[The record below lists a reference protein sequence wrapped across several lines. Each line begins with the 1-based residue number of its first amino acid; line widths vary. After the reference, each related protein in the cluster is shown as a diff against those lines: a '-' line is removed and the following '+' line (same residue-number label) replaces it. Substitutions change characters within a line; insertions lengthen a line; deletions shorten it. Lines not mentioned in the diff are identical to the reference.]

1 MRKSILLFV
10 LFALL
15 NIPLMLFAQSGYK
28 VKGHVVSAEDNEPMV
43 GVSILEKGTTNG
55 VITDIDG
62 NYTLEIKGTASAT
75 LLFSYIGMQSQAH
88 EVSAKT
94 GTLNVRLVSD
104 AALIDEVVVVA
115 YGTRKKGTIAGA
127 VSTVKAEKL
136 ENVPAAGFDQSLQGQ
151 TPGLSVISNS
161 GEPSKAAV
169 FQIRGTNSIN
179 SGTSP
184 LFILDGVPISSADFN
199 TISPGDIESISVLK
213 DASSTSIY
221 GARAANGVV
230 VITSKRGLAMDKAK
244 VTLRGQWG
252 FSQLASGDN
261 WMMMNTPERIQ
272 FEKEIGL
279 DTGKDYNLL
288 SRTDINWLDKVFND
302 RAPLQSYELSVNR
315 ATDRLNYYVSG
326 GFYDQDGIAQSST
339 FRRYNMRANAE
350 VKASNWLKIG
360 TNTMMAYEEIA
371 QAEEGDMALYTPISG
386 SRFML
391 PYWNPYNAD
400 GSLASEND
408 GTWKGTGQNP
418 IEWMA
423 NNPVEHKKYKL
434 LSTVFADI
442 TPVKNL
448 TVRAQF
454 GADYSHSTSF
464 MKSYPS
470 YIINNNS
477 GRAGRSSS
485 DILNLTETLTANYR
499 WTLKDDHSFNFMLGQ
514 EGIDYR
520 STGFQVVTRGQTINR
535 LTNIASGT
543 RASSW
548 KDANTEHAFISLF
561 FRTEYNYKDLY
572 YAEVAAR
579 TDASSRFGKDHR
591 WGAFW
596 SLGFMWNIKNE
607 AFLKDVEW
615 LTGAQIKL
623 STGTSGN
630 STIPDYDHLAL
641 VSGNANYL
649 DQAGLYPL
657 QSGNEDLGWEQTWA
671 NNIGM
676 SVGLF
681 NRLNVNLDFYHKKTT
696 NILMF
701 VPQSYAMTGESGHWD
716 NIGAMMNRGVEV
728 AVDGDVVRTK
738 DFTWNMSANFS
749 YNKNKLL
756 ELYNGVEEYVNSTT
770 GLKYMVGHP
779 VTEFFLNRYA
789 GVNPANGDAL
799 WYTADGEI
807 TTEFREED
815 KVMTGKAYESPWAGG
830 FGTTLMWKGLS
841 LSAQF
846 SWMAKRYVMNNDRFF
861 EESNGIYSTYNQ
873 SKRLLYDRWKKP
885 GDITDIPRYDVVAK
899 LDDRFLENTSFLRLK
914 NLTLAYSL
922 PQSLLRKANFF
933 SAARVY
939 LQGQN
944 LLTWTG
950 FTGLDPEVASN
961 IYRAQ
966 YPASRQF
973 TLGVEVSF

>member
-1 MRKSILLFV
+1 
-10 LFALL
+10 
-15 NIPLMLFAQSGYK
+15 
-28 VKGHVVSAEDNEPMV
+28 
-43 GVSILEKGTTNG
+43 
-55 VITDIDG
+55 
-62 NYTLEIKGTASAT
+62 
-75 LLFSYIGMQSQAH
+75 
-88 EVSAKT
+88 
-94 GTLNVRLVSD
+94 
-104 AALIDEVVVVA
+104 
-115 YGTRKKGTIAGA
+115 
-127 VSTVKAEKL
+127 
-136 ENVPAAGFDQSLQGQ
+136 
-151 TPGLSVISNS
+151 
-161 GEPSKAAV
+161 
-169 FQIRGTNSIN
+169 
-179 SGTSP
+179 
-184 LFILDGVPISSADFN
+184 
-199 TISPGDIESISVLK
+199 
-213 DASSTSIY
+213 
-221 GARAANGVV
+221 
-230 VITSKRGLAMDKAK
+230 
-244 VTLRGQWG
+244 
-252 FSQLASGDN
+252 
-261 WMMMNTPERIQ
+261 MMMNTPERIQ

-434 LSTVFADI
+434 LSTVFVDI

-548 KDANTEHAFISLF
+548 QDANTEHAFISLF

-933 SAARVY
+933 STARVY